1 MAHLQSSN
9 EIDDLI
15 RRYSAHDSQLKGHS
29 LELLDILGQ
38 SLCLNSSLVHGFQMR
53 AHHLA
58 QLGEMRQVPLAVEK
72 WPTKLAF
79 ELLYR
84 TRERRLRHAALFRR
98 AREVQFLCHPEEIPN
113 LMHFH
118 DNLTGMVDRSRESVG
133 IGSYSPGRRAR
144 VLGILGKSARPIPS
158 CRRPAEF
165 AVVAAAVWLAVRGQ
179 TTALWRP
186 RT

>member
-1 MAHLQSSN
+1 MARLQSSN
-9 EIDDLI
+9 EIDDLV
-15 RRYSAHDSQLKGHS
+15 RRYGAHDSQLEGHF

-38 SLCLNSSLVHGFQMR
+38 TLCLEGGLVHGIQMR

-58 QLGEMRQVPLAVEK
+58 QLGEMRQVPLAVKK

-84 TRERRLRHAALFRR
+84 TRERRLRHVALFRC

-113 LMHFH
+113 LIHFH
-118 DNLTGMVDRSRESVG
+118 DNLTGMVDRDSVAESVG
-133 IGSYSPGRRAR
+133 IGSYSPGRCAR
-144 VLGILGKSARPIPS
+144 VLEILGKSARPIPS

-165 AVVAAAVWLAVRGQ
+165 AVAVAVWLAVRGQ
-179 TTALWRP
+179 TTAL
-186 RT
+186 